1 MPCARAPACRVRNL
15 LDAHHLGQVHC
26 PGDTGASLGLWSA
39 CLGAGAFVPPIL
51 IVPLSS
57 FHLQAPPEGEPLQS
71 TQSVQPAP
79 STQATQPVPPPA
91 PPCQPSQ
98 LSQPAQ
104 PPSGKIPQVS
114 QEAKGTQTGGVE
126 QTRLPAI
133 PTNRP
138 SEPHV
143 AQVQRVPV
151 ETAQPAHPSPVSV
164 SMKPDLPSP
173 LSSQAAPKQPL
184 FVPAN
189 SGPSTPPGLA
199 LPHAEAQSAP
209 KQDSSPH
216 VAPQRPVD
224 MVQLLK
230 VRWQRLLLAWHLCS
244 KV

>member
-1 MPCARAPACRVRNL
+1 MQRVL
-15 LDAHHLGQVHC
+15 
-26 PGDTGASLGLWSA
+26 T
-39 CLGAGAFVPPIL
+39 
-51 IVPLSS
+51 VPLSS
-57 FHLQAPPEGEPLQS
+57 SQFQGPPEGEPSQS
-71 TQSVQPAP
+71 TQSAQPAP
-79 STQATQPVPPPA
+79 SPQSTQPAQPA
-91 PPCQPSQ
+91 TPCQPSQ
-98 LSQPAQ
+98 LNQPAQ

-138 SEPHV
+138 SEPH
-143 AQVQRVPV
+143 AQVQRAPV

-184 FVPAN
+184 FIPAN
-189 SGPSTPPGLA
+189 SGTSTPPGLA
-199 LPHAEAQSAP
+199 LPHVEAQPAP

-216 VAPQRPVD
+216 VTPHRPVD

-230 VRWQRLLLAWHLCS
+230 VRRRGGP
-244 KV
+244 